1 MTKHPT
7 LIELLVRQQNRTRLA
22 QRIAGAMAC
31 AWLLLL
37 ATMISGWMLSW

>member
-22 QRIAGAMAC
+22 QRIVGFMAIL
-31 AWLLLL
+31 WLGLVI
-37 ATMISGWMLSW
+37 TMIAGWEVSW